1 MTPGAGG
8 RGTGSERGAL
18 ALASPVLSTC
28 AGAALAW
35 AVASR
40 RPNEGE
46 EAAAAS
52 KTSAASGSERRVA
65 VFCGSSLPSGPRGEA
80 IKKAAVALGEAIPA
94 EGMEMVFG
102 GGNIGLMGTIAR
114 AVDRAGGRITGVIP
128 RTLAAREVS
137 GKPVQQ
143 ENEIITETMHERK
156 MLMASMSAGF
166 IAMPGGFGTLE
177 ELFEAVTWTQLN
189 IHSKPVGLLNVGGFY
204 DPLVAQV
211 RAAAERLR
219 AEAACGPAA
228 QPLHAPRAAHSHARC
243 FDGGIAWVP
252 PRCSP
257 SAPPPPLPRL
267 RSTEASPLPAAL
279 CLRRSTSPWRRASSS
294 RRCATSSWWTPTP
307 SRSSAS

>member
-1 MTPGAGG
+1 MADATWTSRDTALVAGAAAVGCG
-8 RGTGSERGAL
+8 I
-18 ALASPVLSTC
+18 
-28 AGAALAW
+28 GAALAW

-211 RAAAERLR
+211 DVAVEEGLIQPTMRDIIVVDSDPVALLRKLRSHRLMAGTQLALDWSSKGAAAG
-219 AEAACGPAA
+219 AAKA
-228 QPLHAPRAAHSHARC
+228 
-243 FDGGIAWVP
+243 
-252 PRCSP
+252 
-257 SAPPPPLPRL
+257 
-267 RSTEASPLPAAL
+267 
-279 CLRRSTSPWRRASSS
+279 
-294 RRCATSSWWTPTP
+294 
-307 SRSSAS
+307 